1 MQPHSY
7 QPILRVNPSPEFVN
21 LYFPYAGQGLL
32 LFRWWQR
39 RFEFQLARVAV
50 KGKSSDVQNTHAQL
64 KISLP
69 TRFLAYCTRPVSVH
83 LAMASVG
90 CSFNSFSVFCSVLHN
105 NKISWSLCFPVFI
118 FQYGHIP
125 PKSWK
130 KQQLYFIQVN
140 CMGWQVCNHVQPLA
154 STDRGTLQ

>member
-21 LYFPYAGQGLL
+21 LYFPYAGLGLL

-90 CSFNSFSVFCSVLHN
+90 CSFNSFSVFL
-105 NKISWSLCFPVFI
+105 LCFTQQQNLMKLMFSGIHFPI
-118 FQYGHIP
+118 WPYP
-125 PKSWK
+125 PKIMEK
-130 KQQLYFIQVN
+130 NNNCILY
-140 CMGWQVCNHVQPLA
+140 
-154 STDRGTLQ
+154 R